1 MELRQ
6 VRCFVAVA
14 EELHFGR
21 AAERLLL
28 GQPAV
33 SQHIRR
39 LERELRVEL
48 FDRSPRHVRLTAAGE
63 LFLPGARR
71 MLAAEEEARASVA
84 ELAEGRTG
92 VLRLGTVSG
101 LGPRLD
107 RILDAYERHAPG
119 VRVELVSLPVKERL
133 AQLAGDRLD
142 AAFVRAAVPDDSPE
156 LRLIPLWEE
165 ELLIALPARHPLA
178 AGDQPALPDLAGLPL
193 RLTDRRTNPALVD
206 LVVNA
211 CHEAGFEPVTASAG
225 GTLHDTLA
233 AVGAGAPTW
242 TVVYAANAA
251 MTSAPRVVFRR
262 LRDRT
267 LTLRTSLAVRR
278 SRSVPRVLLAACR
291 EQPPPCRPGVPG
303 AETE

>member
-1 MELRQ
+1 MLGPVELRQ

-39 LERELRVEL
+39 LERELGVEL

-63 LFLPGARR
+63 LFLPGARKI
-71 MLAAEEEARASVA
+71 LAAEEEARAAVA
-84 ELAEGRTG
+84 ALAGPGEGRAG
-92 VLRLGTVSG
+92 VFRLGTVTG

-107 RILDAYERHAPG
+107 RILDAYEQHAPG

-133 AQLAGDRLD
+133 ARLVGDRLH
-142 AAFVRAAVPDDSPE
+142 AAFVRAAVPDDDPE
-156 LRLIPLWEE
+156 LRFIPLWEE
-165 ELLIALPARHPLA
+165 ELLVALPARHPLA
-178 AGDQPALPDLAGLPL
+178 AGDPPALADLAGLPL

-211 CHEAGFEPVTASAG
+211 CHEAGFEPVPAPAAS
-225 GTLHDTLA
+225 TMHDTLA

-251 MTSAPRVVFRR
+251 MTSVPRVVFRR
-262 LRDRT
+262 LRDRV
-267 LTLRTSLAVRR
+267 LTLPTSLAVRR
-278 SRSVPRVLLAACR
+278 SRAVPRVLLAACR
-291 EQPPPCRPGVPG
+291 GDR
-303 AETE
+303 T